1 MTGSQACHENPTLVP
16 ALPRCACIGACRHR
30 VCCAGSCCL
39 KCCRSAAVPDSTQ
52 ILDGKGRLPFSGYR
66 ITLLSL
72 WRIGGCAAA
81 VVRSFDGCH
90 TRVTAAVVR
99 ACDDRR
105 TVRFMLCKGE
115 QRPKRA
121 IVRRAFYGFGTSKL
135 MVIKCPNMVFKH

>member
-81 VVRSFDGCH
+81 VVRPFDGRR

-105 TVRFMLCKGE
+105 MVRFTLREGE

-121 IVRRAFYGFGTSKL
+121 IVRRAFYSFGTSNQI
-135 MVIKCPNMVFKH
+135 VIKCPNMVFKH